1 MDTRAT
7 LTEFALRASR
17 KAASIVGAT
26 AHSTESRMSWVQ
38 ASLSH
43 KIDFAMKGLDCPTAQ
58 QYLDGCSRLT
68 RPIKTEETSRQP
80 SIVVLGILDTSAI
93 FGGMATLF
101 RVAAALA
108 QQMGRPLVVAQT
120 MGATNANACDTFRAL
135 GLTPDAVKVT
145 SVDIRDRTNDVLP
158 LHEDDIVVV
167 SAWWDAV
174 AISRMDRKREF
185 VYLIQDYEPIFYS
198 NSDDFVAAEVSYLS
212 GKFVPIFNTSEL
224 RKFFATKDYFDASD
238 ACFFEPAVE
247 LPAIPRSQRPDDP
260 HKLFFYARPG
270 VARNLFRT
278 GLAAIDLALGQPE
291 MTGWEVHCAGSTEVP
306 EVRFRNGTK
315 LIRHGKMAAHDYFA
329 SLGTYDMC
337 LSPMLAPHPNYPT
350 LEFAMAGVPVV
361 TTRWET
367 KTDLEHYSGLIRLGA
382 PTPEALAERMVEVAR
397 MTDIERATRAQ
408 QGNIP
413 TAWDETLAPAAS
425 KLAELLK

>member
-120 MGATNANACDTFRAL
+120 
-135 GLTPDAVKVT
+135 
-145 SVDIRDRTNDVLP
+145 
-158 LHEDDIVVV
+158 
-167 SAWWDAV
+167 
-174 AISRMDRKREF
+174 
-185 VYLIQDYEPIFYS
+185 DYEPIFYS

-224 RKFFATKDYFDASD
+224 RKFFATKDYFNASD